1 MTASTKAGPERVAE
15 LEAGPGM
22 KVDPGLTGAGDPS
35 IVSLRSAVNPDPEQR
50 VPAFSIN
57 GAVYTIGTKP
67 KTNTG
72 LKYVHLS
79 RTRGPEI
86 AIDFML
92 ETLLGK
98 EGYEALMDFDD
109 LTEADLTAVIEAASK
124 IMAGSIE
131 DPKGKPKRASRK

>member
-1 MTASTKAGPERVAE
+1 MTATSKRAADDES
-15 LEAGPGM
+15 GM
-22 KVDPGLTGAGDPS
+22 QVDPGLTGSGDPE
-35 IVSLRSAVNPDPEQR
+35 IISLRSAVNPDPEKR
-50 VPAFSIN
+50 IPAFSIN
-57 GAVYTIGTKP
+57 GVVYTIATKP

-86 AIDFML
+86 AIDYML

-98 EGYEALMDFDD
+98 EGHEALIDFDD
-109 LTEADLTAVIEAASK
+109 LTEDDLTAVLEAASR

-131 DPKGKPKRASRK
+131 APKGKPKRASRK